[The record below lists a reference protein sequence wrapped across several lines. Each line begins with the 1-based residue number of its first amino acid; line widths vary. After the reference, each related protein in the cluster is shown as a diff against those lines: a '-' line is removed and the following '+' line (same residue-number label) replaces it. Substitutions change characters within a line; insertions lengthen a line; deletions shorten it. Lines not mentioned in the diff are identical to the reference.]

1 MNEIDYI
8 ELSEVDRSFLIK
20 CFEMK
25 LPVIIANVVV
35 RVVCCSSI

>member
-1 MNEIDYI
+1 
-8 ELSEVDRSFLIK
+8 
-20 CFEMK
+20 MK